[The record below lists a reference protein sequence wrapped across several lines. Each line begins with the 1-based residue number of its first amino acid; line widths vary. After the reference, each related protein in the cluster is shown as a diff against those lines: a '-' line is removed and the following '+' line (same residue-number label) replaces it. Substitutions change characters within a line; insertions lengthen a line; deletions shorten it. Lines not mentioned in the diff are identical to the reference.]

1 MFKTLKR
8 IGLILA
14 TSSGIIAA
22 TTATAHAGLYA
33 NHCEP
38 RLAESHR

>member
-1 MFKTLKR
+1 MITKIRR
-8 IGLILA
+8 IALLLA

-22 TTATAHAGLYA
+22 TTLTADALGR

-38 RLAESHR
+38 RLTG

>member
-22 TTATAHAGLYA
+22 STLTAHAGMSL
-33 NHCEP
+33 NRCEP
-38 RLAESHR
+38 AAR

>member
-22 TTATAHAGLYA
+22 STFTAHAFVIA

-38 RLAESHR
+38 AAR